1 VAHSR
6 VLGGDLG
13 LPTEVLGCKVYLNR
27 LAAPEHL
34 LVADCTVAGTV
45 ASRDEAR
52 AGLKSLLKLLGEV
65 LGPGVL
71 EPVDY
76 SVEPLARRRFTVHS
90 SRLRGGGEARL
101 VEAQGT
107 VLAAAAV
114 LPAGAV
120 ARVGPGARER
130 LERGEAIR
138 LGEALEPPVYL
149 PGPVLEPGDGRPAGQ
164 KPIPRFVTYAAEG
177 LPGATPST
185 PAIRVYTPQGT
196 YVVGQEALMEAV
208 EWLVL
213 DMHCVTGWSVEGKRW
228 LAAPLREALR
238 SAGVPVSSS
247 EGWLLARSAGGYS
260 SAAPLT
266 EALEHG
272 YIAVGLEGG
281 QLDRDRGAPA
291 RLLLPRL
298 YGWKH
303 AKWLAEIHILAG
315 YVDGYWE
322 ARGYHERG
330 LVSLEERFKIRNPEL
345 LEAAGQQV

>member
-1 VAHSR
+1 M
-6 VLGGDLG
+6 
-13 LPTEVLGCKVYLNR
+13 
-27 LAAPEHL
+27 
-34 LVADCTVAGTV
+34 AGTV

-52 AGLKSLLKLLGEV
+52 AGLESLLRLLGEV
-65 LGPGVL
+65 LGPGGL

-76 SVEPLARRRFTVHS
+76 GVEPLARRRFTVHS

-101 VEAQGT
+101 VEARGT
-107 VLAAAAV
+107 ALAAAAV
-114 LPAGAV
+114 LPAGTV
-120 ARVGPGARER
+120 ARVDPGARER

-164 KPIPRFVTYAAEG
+164 KAIPRFVTYAAEG

-196 YVVGQEALMEAV
+196 YVVDQEALLEAAG
-208 EWLVL
+208 WLVL

-228 LAAPLREALR
+228 LAAPLREVLR
-238 SAGVPVSSS
+238 RAGAPVPSG
-247 EGWLLARSAGGYS
+247 GWLLARSAGGYS
-260 SAAPLT
+260 SVAPLG

-281 QLDRDRGAPA
+281 PLSQDRGAPA

-303 AKWLAEIHILAG
+303 AKWLAEIHILTG

-330 LVSLEERFKIRNPEL
+330 LVALEERFKIRNPEL
-345 LEAAGQQV
+345 LEAAARQA